1 LPYFKNSSFV
11 PGSKPATY
19 EPFGKDDDS
28 CPCAKSIMQRLKCIA
43 PKALSESSSENT
55 TESVEVSK
63 KPIKLVSK
71 KHHHSHKKSE
81 SNDETTQ
88 ASHDEVSEYLRNI

>member
-28 CPCAKSIMQRLKCIA
+28 CPCAKSIMQRLKCIPPA
-43 PKALSESSSENT
+43 KALSESSSDN
-55 TESVEVSK
+55 TESVKVSK
-63 KPIKLVSK
+63 KPHKLVSK
-71 KHHHSHKKSE
+71 RHHHSHKKMEAKMKLLSKNKMKPL
-81 SNDETTQ
+81 S
-88 ASHDEVSEYLRNI
+88 I